1 MIGNGVEIDSLDG
14 LRARAGA
21 APEGLRPI
29 GLREVVSGRSALRG
43 LAGCLERL
51 GVPAGATVTVL
62 TDPVRKRYR
71 NTGGGTGTDTET
83 DVVDAVHEVL
93 SARYHPV
100 AAVLGSQGLGE
111 PGILHADEC
120 TVEAAVV
127 LVAADAPVALVTVGS
142 GTLADIGKVAAQRL
156 DLVHVVVQTAASV
169 NGFADDQ
176 SVLLRS
182 GTKRTTP
189 SRWPDAVVID
199 PDVVA
204 YAPRA
209 MTGSGLGDQLSMF
222 TAAADWYLAAAA
234 GYDPSYSPEVVA
246 ILREGSAQ
254 TLAAAAGLAHGTPE
268 AVLALA
274 ASLTR
279 GGLAM
284 GIAGR
289 TSPSSGTEHT
299 ISHLLEMQAGAHGVA
314 AASHGSQVGVGSV
327 VAAALWVRVRGRLGT
342 GGVRVHPLG
351 EREMH
356 RRVAAAFGPLD
367 PSGAIS
373 RECWSAYRRKL
384 EWINE
389 NQARLQRLC
398 DGWADH
404 DPVVGALLAP
414 PASIAATLRSAAAPT
429 RFAELDPAPDPAT
442 VGWAVASGHL
452 LRDRFTVADLAEITG
467 MWTASDVAAVLAA
480 TQDGAELA

>member
-1 MIGNGVEIDSLDG
+1 MIRDGVEIDSLDA
-14 LRARAGA
+14 LRAQAGS
-21 APEGLRPI
+21 APGLLHPI
-29 GLREVVSGRSALRG
+29 GLREVVSGRFALRG
-43 LAGCLERL
+43 LASCLDRI
-51 GVPAGATVTVL
+51 GVPAGAVVTVL

-71 NTGGGTGTDTET
+71 EAGADAADAAV
-83 DVVDAVHEVL
+83 DVMDVVHEVL
-93 SARYHPV
+93 SARYRPT
-100 AAVLGSQGLGE
+100 AAVLGTSGST
-111 PGILHADEC
+111 LHADER
-120 TVEAAVV
+120 TVDDAVA
-127 LVAADAPVALVTVGS
+127 LVAAQAPRALVTVGS

-204 YAPRA
+204 YAPLA

-246 ILREGSAQ
+246 ILREGSAR
-254 TLAAAAGLAHGTPE
+254 TLAAATGLADGVPD

-299 ISHLLEMQAGAHGVA
+299 ISHLLEMHAGAHGIA

-327 VAAALWVRVRGRLGT
+327 VAAALWVRVRARLAA
-342 GGVRVHPLG
+342 GGVTVHPL
-351 EREMH
+351 RESAMR
-356 RRVAAAFGPLD
+356 RRVTTAFGPLD
-367 PSGAIS
+367 ESGGVA
-373 RECWSAYRRKL
+373 RECWSAYQRKL
-384 EWINE
+384 EWING
-389 NQARLQRLC
+389 NLAQLQRLC
-398 DGWADH
+398 DGWAEH

-414 PASIAATLRSAAAPT
+414 PATIAATLRSAAAPT
-429 RFAELDPAPDPAT
+429 RFAELDPAPDPTT
-442 VGWAVASGHL
+442 VVWAVASGHL
-452 LRDRFTVADLAEITG
+452 LRDRFTVADLAEVTG
-467 MWTASDVAAVLAA
+467 LWTPDDVAAVLAA
-480 TQDGAELA
+480 TQDRAVVA